1 MRYKSDY
8 KKKIDKK
15 DNKNF
20 RLNNSY
26 SSKPKII
33 TTYQL

>member
-8 KKKIDKK
+8 KKKIDK
-15 DNKNF
+15 KNF